1 LLIVAAML
9 APVGVPL
16 QRGGPEPTIRQVAFS
31 GPIKRLEEARRS
43 RTSST
48 WPCRFGPAKSQPYW
62 VIQKIRSYG
71 MESEE
76 VVNRIMDYWQQ
87 YIGKKG

>member
-1 LLIVAAML
+1 MPESARLI
-9 APVGVPL
+9 
-16 QRGGPEPTIRQVAFS
+16 T
-31 GPIKRLEEARRS
+31 
-43 RTSST
+43 
-48 WPCRFGPAKSQPYW
+48 
-62 VIQKIRSYG
+62 YG

>member
-1 LLIVAAML
+1 MNGAKTAVVVASCRHAST
-9 APVGVPL
+9 G
-16 QRGGPEPTIRQVAFS
+16 RGGLAKRPPRVDNSRETPLRELGRNHTHLFMPESA
-31 GPIKRLEEARRS
+31 RLI
-43 RTSST
+43 T
-48 WPCRFGPAKSQPYW
+48 
-62 VIQKIRSYG
+62 YG